1 MFRRLVLF
9 SLIWSSWS
17 SFSAEWLEI
26 QSGTHPVTIETTGIV
41 ASKNSTRFNPPPS
54 FHWNM
59 NIGAIVQEGKRVV
72 PGELLVR
79 FEGTREDQRI
89 TQAKQQLQVRQGE
102 LVSLI
107 ERHTQQVESEKLN
120 LAEAKSE
127 AEKAHRKAAQ
137 PAELVP
143 NVEYQKLV
151 KQRELADKRVEQ
163 QTRRAEI
170 SELLR
175 TSQKR
180 RLEMAVQRLSRMVD
194 SAQADI
200 DRLTIRA
207 PSSGIAIIGTAF
219 NGEKF
224 DVGVSAQPNHVVV
237 ELVDDTELEV
247 HGVVREGQAAQI
259 EVGQLVRM
267 TAEAA
272 GGLEFTGSIV
282 FIANSVRR
290 KSRFVE
296 EMVRDFRVAL
306 DRRPE
311 GLTLGVSV
319 QAMIEINRAEHS
331 IALPH
336 DAILYRNGVPG
347 AITRDGWQRI
357 RLGSRSNG
365 KVIVTNGLTEGDE
378 VQI

>member
-1 MFRRLVLF
+1 
-9 SLIWSSWS
+9 
-17 SFSAEWLEI
+17 
-26 QSGTHPVTIETTGIV
+26 
-41 ASKNSTRFNPPPS
+41 
-54 FHWNM
+54 M

-79 FEGTREDQRI
+79 FEGTREDQRL
-89 TQAKQQLQVRQGE
+89 TQAQQQLQVRQGE
-102 LVSLI
+102 LTSLI
-107 ERHTQQVESEKLN
+107 ERHSQQVESEKLN

-143 NVEYQKLV
+143 SVEYQKLV

-163 QTRRAEI
+163 LTRRSEI
-170 SELLR
+170 SELAR
-175 TSQKR
+175 KSQKR
-180 RLEMAVQRLSRMVD
+180 RLEMAVQRLSRMVE

-207 PSSGIAIIGTAF
+207 PRSGIAVIGTAF

-247 HGVVREGQAAQI
+247 HGDVREGQAAQI

-272 GGLEFTGSIV
+272 GGLEFAGSIV
-282 FIANSVRR
+282 FIANTVRR

-296 EMVRDFRVAL
+296 DMVRDFRIAF

-319 QAMIEINRAEHS
+319 QVIIEVNRAVDS
-331 IALPH
+331 IAVPH
-336 DAILYRNGVPG
+336 EAILYRNGVPG
-347 AITRDGWQRI
+347 TITRDGWQQI
-357 RLGSRSNG
+357 RLGSQSNG